1 MSIDRKVKEPSTYLE
16 NICSV
21 NGYSD
26 IITVE
31 HRSNNPKRDFL
42 FVNKKQCKHIPCSP
56 SEMLNMCYDLT
67 KIVSE
72 GICNKHGRYNNILVV
87 GFAETATA
95 IGHAVA
101 RMLPQCKYVMTTTR
115 EDIAGSRELITFEEE
130 HSHATTQKLLFWN
143 NLDDSIIEECNYI
156 LFVEDEISTGNTI
169 LNFIKTFENKFGKNK
184 FKFGVA
190 SVCNWQNNENR
201 AKFESLDIDTF
212 ALIRGD
218 LKSADIKMG
227 VSDKDLLPEDTII
240 QDLFSYKK
248 NNAVLTRGSSGDDF
262 QRNRLG
268 HLTFGS
274 NSNEYKHYTD
284 FVGGGKSIRV
294 IGTEEC
300 MYPAIEIGKHFE
312 ELGFNVIC
320 HANTRSKIDILDSDF
335 DDGASGIKSRVK
347 LHSAYDTERETYLY
361 NVNIHTDKV
370 IVVTDS
376 TNEEAIDIFMHDIT
390 NLFGCRTDF
399 IKIIRL

>member
-1 MSIDRKVKEPSTYLE
+1 MGIDRKVKEPSTYLE

-21 NGYSD
+21 KGYSD

-56 SEMLNMCYDLT
+56 SEMLNMCKRLT
-67 KIVSE
+67 EEIL
-72 GICNKHGRYNNILVV
+72 NNIDNDLKILVI

-115 EDIAGSRELITFEEE
+115 EDITGSRELITFEEE

-143 NLDDSIIEECNYI
+143 KLDDSIIEEYNYI

-169 LNFIKTFENKFGKNK
+169 INFIKTFENKFGKNK

-190 SVCNWQNNENR
+190 SICNWQNNENR
-201 AKFESLDIDTF
+201 EKFESLDIDTF

-227 VSDKDLLPEDTII
+227 VSDKDLLPEDTIV
-240 QDLFSYKK
+240 QDFFST
-248 NNAVLTRGSSGDDF
+248 VLTRGSNGDDF

-268 HLTFGS
+268 HLTFGC
-274 NSNEYKHYTD
+274 NSDEYKHYTD

-312 ELGFNVIC
+312 ELGFNVVC
-320 HANTRSKIDILDSDF
+320 HATTRSKIDILDSEF
-335 DDGASGIKSRVK
+335 DDEASGIKCRVK

-361 NVNIHTDKV
+361 NTNTCTDKV

-376 TNEEAIDIFMHDIT
+376 VNEEAIELFMHDIT
-390 NLFGCRTDF
+390 NIFGCRTDF